1 MRKFFLLFVLAFA
14 MCLQTTT
21 ARTIKILA
29 IGNSFSEDAIEQYL
43 YELADADG
51 IETVIGNLYIPGCS
65 LERHMQCVN
74 DNSPSYRYRKI
85 GVDGVMK
92 ETPKCD
98 IAKAIADEDWDYV
111 SVQQASHFSGDYTT
125 YQPYLSQ
132 LVAYVKAHTK
142 KDAKI
147 VFHQT
152 WAYAQSSN
160 HDGFKRYGNSQ
171 KQMYEAI
178 MGATKHVIKDI
189 HPDVIVPSGTAVQ
202 NARTSSIGDNMNRD
216 GYHLNYLYGRYTAAC
231 TWFQAIFKR
240 SVVGNS
246 YAPEG
251 VTAEQKAI
259 AQKAASAAVK
269 HKFKVT
275 QIKINNVS
283 CLSKMQ

>member
-1 MRKFFLLFVLAFA
+1 MTTMRKLFLLIVLAFA
-14 MCLQTTT
+14 IGIQTTM

-43 YELADADG
+43 HELADADG
-51 IETVIGNLYIPGCS
+51 IETIIGNLFIGGCS

-74 DNSPSYRYRKI
+74 GNLPDYRYRKI
-85 GVDGVMK
+85 GVDGVTK

-98 IAKAIADEDWDYV
+98 IARAIADEEWDYV

-142 KDAKI
+142 KDVKI

-152 WAYAQSSN
+152 WAYAKNSD
-160 HDGFKRYGNSQ
+160 HGGFKRYGNSQ
-171 KQMYEAI
+171 KQMYDAI
-178 MGATKHVIKDI
+178 NGALKQVIKDI
-189 HPDVIVPSGTAVQ
+189 HPDVIVPSGTAIQ

-216 GYHLNYLYGRYTAAC
+216 GYHLNLLYGRYTAAC

-251 VTAEQKAI
+251 VTAEQKTI

-275 QIKINNVS
+275 QIK
-283 CLSKMQ
+283 

>member
-1 MRKFFLLFVLAFA
+1 MRKLFLLIVLAFTIG
-14 MCLQTTT
+14 LQTTV

-43 YELADADG
+43 HELADADG
-51 IETVIGNLYIPGCS
+51 IETIIGNLFIGGCS

-74 DNSPSYRYRKI
+74 GNLPDYRYRKI
-85 GVDGVMK
+85 GVDGVTK

-98 IAKAIADEDWDYV
+98 IARAIADEEWDYV

-142 KDAKI
+142 KDVKI

-152 WAYAQSSN
+152 WAYAQNSD
-160 HDGFKRYGNSQ
+160 HGGFKRYGNSQ
-171 KQMYEAI
+171 KQMYDAI
-178 MGATKHVIKDI
+178 NGALKQVIKDI
-189 HPDVIVPSGTAVQ
+189 HPDVIVPSGTAIQ

-216 GYHLNYLYGRYTAAC
+216 GYHLNLLYGRYTAAC

-251 VTAEQKAI
+251 VTAEQKTI

-275 QIKINNVS
+275 QIK
-283 CLSKMQ
+283 

>member
-1 MRKFFLLFVLAFA
+1 MRKLFLLIVLAFA
-14 MCLQTTT
+14 IGIQTTM

-43 YELADADG
+43 HELADADG
-51 IETVIGNLYIPGCS
+51 IETIIGNLFIGGCS
-65 LERHMQCVN
+65 LERHMQCVKGN
-74 DNSPSYRYRKI
+74 LPDYRYRKI
-85 GVDGVMK
+85 GVDGVTK

-98 IAKAIADEDWDYV
+98 IARAIADEEWDYV

-142 KDAKI
+142 KDVKI

-152 WAYAQSSN
+152 WAYAQNSD
-160 HDGFKRYGNSQ
+160 HGGFKRYGNSQ
-171 KQMYEAI
+171 KQMYDAI
-178 MGATKHVIKDI
+178 NGALKQVIKDI
-189 HPDVIVPSGTAVQ
+189 HPDVIVPSGTAIQ

-216 GYHLNYLYGRYTAAC
+216 GYHLNLLYGRYTAAC

-246 YAPEG
+246 YAPDG
-251 VTAEQKAI
+251 VTAEQKTI

-275 QIKINNVS
+275 QIK
-283 CLSKMQ
+283 

>member
-1 MRKFFLLFVLAFA
+1 MRKIFLFLLLAFA

-43 YELADADG
+43 HELADADG

-92 ETPKCD
+92 ETPNCD

-111 SVQQASHFSGDYTT
+111 SVQQASHFSGDYNT
-125 YQPYLSQ
+125 YQ
-132 LVAYVKAHTK
+132 
-142 KDAKI
+142 
-147 VFHQT
+147 QT

-178 MGATKHVIKDI
+178 IGATKHVIKDI

-202 NARTSSIGDNMNRD
+202 NARPSSIGDNMNRD

-240 SVVGNS
+240 NVVGNS

-275 QIKINNVS
+275 QIK
-283 CLSKMQ
+283 

>member
-1 MRKFFLLFVLAFA
+1 MTTMRKLFLLIVLAFTIG
-14 MCLQTTT
+14 LQTTV

-29 IGNSFSEDAIEQYL
+29 IGNSFSEDAIEQNL
-43 YELADADG
+43 HELADADG
-51 IETVIGNLYIPGCS
+51 IETIIGNLFIGGCS

-74 DNSPSYRYRKI
+74 GNLPDYRYRKI
-85 GVDGVMK
+85 GVDGVTK

-98 IAKAIADEDWDYV
+98 IARAIADEEWDYV

-142 KDAKI
+142 KDVKI

-152 WAYAQSSN
+152 WAYAQNSD
-160 HDGFKRYGNSQ
+160 HGGFKRYGNSQ
-171 KQMYEAI
+171 KQMYDAI
-178 MGATKHVIKDI
+178 NGALKQVIKAI
-189 HPDVIVPSGTAVQ
+189 HPDVIVPSGTAIQ

-216 GYHLNYLYGRYTAAC
+216 GYHLNLLYGRYTAAC

-251 VTAEQKAI
+251 VTAEQKTI

-275 QIKINNVS
+275 QIK
-283 CLSKMQ
+283 

>member
-1 MRKFFLLFVLAFA
+1 MTTMRKLFLLIVLAFSIGI
-14 MCLQTTT
+14 QTTM

-43 YELADADG
+43 HELADADG
-51 IETVIGNLYIPGCS
+51 IETIIGNLFIGGCS

-74 DNSPSYRYRKI
+74 GNLPDYRYRKI
-85 GVDGVMK
+85 GVDGVTK

-98 IAKAIADEDWDYV
+98 IARAIADEEWDYV

-142 KDAKI
+142 KDVKI

-152 WAYAQSSN
+152 WAYAQNSD
-160 HDGFKRYGNSQ
+160 HGGFKRYGNSQ
-171 KQMYEAI
+171 KQMYDAI
-178 MGATKHVIKDI
+178 NGALKQVIKDI
-189 HPDVIVPSGTAVQ
+189 HPDVIVPSGTAIQ

-216 GYHLNYLYGRYTAAC
+216 GYHLNLLYGRYTAAC

-251 VTAEQKAI
+251 VTAEQKTI

-275 QIKINNVS
+275 QIK
-283 CLSKMQ
+283 

>member
-1 MRKFFLLFVLAFA
+1 MTTMRNLFLLIVLAFA
-14 MCLQTTT
+14 IGIQTTM

-43 YELADADG
+43 HELADADG
-51 IETVIGNLYIPGCS
+51 IETIIGNLFIGGCS

-74 DNSPSYRYRKI
+74 GNLPDYRYRKI
-85 GVDGVMK
+85 GVDGVTK

-98 IAKAIADEDWDYV
+98 IARAIADEEWDYV

-142 KDAKI
+142 KDVKI

-152 WAYAQSSN
+152 WAYAQNSD
-160 HDGFKRYGNSQ
+160 HGGFKRYGNSQ
-171 KQMYEAI
+171 KQMYDAI
-178 MGATKHVIKDI
+178 NGALKQVIKDI
-189 HPDVIVPSGTAVQ
+189 HPDVIVPSGTAIQ

-216 GYHLNYLYGRYTAAC
+216 GYHLNLLYGRYTAAC

-251 VTAEQKAI
+251 VTAEQKNI

-275 QIKINNVS
+275 QIK
-283 CLSKMQ
+283 

>member
-1 MRKFFLLFVLAFA
+1 M
-14 MCLQTTT
+14 

-43 YELADADG
+43 HELADADG
-51 IETVIGNLYIPGCS
+51 IETIIGNLFIGGCS

-74 DNSPSYRYRKI
+74 GNLPDYRYRKI
-85 GVDGVMK
+85 GVDGVTK

-98 IAKAIADEDWDYV
+98 IARAIADEEWDYV

-142 KDAKI
+142 KDVKI

-152 WAYAQSSN
+152 WAYAQNSD
-160 HDGFKRYGNSQ
+160 HGGFKRYGNSQ
-171 KQMYEAI
+171 KQMYDAI
-178 MGATKHVIKDI
+178 NGALKQVIKDI
-189 HPDVIVPSGTAVQ
+189 YPDVIVPSGTAIQ

-216 GYHLNYLYGRYTAAC
+216 GYHLNLLYGRYTAAC

-251 VTAEQKAI
+251 VTAEQKTI

-275 QIKINNVS
+275 QIK
-283 CLSKMQ
+283 

>member
-1 MRKFFLLFVLAFA
+1 MTTMRKLFLLIVLVFA
-14 MCLQTTT
+14 IGIQTTM

-43 YELADADG
+43 HELADADG
-51 IETVIGNLYIPGCS
+51 IETIIGNLFIGGCS

-74 DNSPSYRYRKI
+74 GNLPDYRYRKI
-85 GVDGVMK
+85 GVDGVTK

-98 IAKAIADEDWDYV
+98 IASAIADEEWDYV

-142 KDAKI
+142 KDVKI

-152 WAYAQSSN
+152 WAYAQNSD
-160 HDGFKRYGNSQ
+160 HGGFKRYGNSQ
-171 KQMYEAI
+171 KQMYDAI
-178 MGATKHVIKDI
+178 NGALKQVIKDI
-189 HPDVIVPSGTAVQ
+189 HPDVIVPSGTAIQ

-216 GYHLNYLYGRYTAAC
+216 GYHLNLLYGRYTAAC

-251 VTAEQKAI
+251 VTAEQKTI

-275 QIKINNVS
+275 QIK
-283 CLSKMQ
+283 

>member
-1 MRKFFLLFVLAFA
+1 MTTMRKLFLLIALAFA
-14 MCLQTTT
+14 IGIQTTM

-43 YELADADG
+43 HELADADG
-51 IETVIGNLYIPGCS
+51 IETIIGNLFIGGCS

-74 DNSPSYRYRKI
+74 GNLPDYRYRKI
-85 GVDGVMK
+85 GVDGVTK

-98 IAKAIADEDWDYV
+98 IARAIADEEWDYV

-142 KDAKI
+142 KDVKI

-152 WAYAQSSN
+152 WAYAQNSD
-160 HDGFKRYGNSQ
+160 HGGFKRYGNSQ
-171 KQMYEAI
+171 KQMYDAI
-178 MGATKHVIKDI
+178 NGALKQVIKDI
-189 HPDVIVPSGTAVQ
+189 HPDVIVPSGTAIQ

-216 GYHLNYLYGRYTAAC
+216 GYHLNLLYGRYTAAC

-251 VTAEQKAI
+251 VTAEQKTI

-269 HKFKVT
+269 HKSKVT
-275 QIKINNVS
+275 QIK
-283 CLSKMQ
+283 

>member
-1 MRKFFLLFVLAFA
+1 MTTMRKLFLLIVLAFA
-14 MCLQTTT
+14 IGIQTTM

-43 YELADADG
+43 HELADADG
-51 IETVIGNLYIPGCS
+51 IETIIGNLFIGGCS

-74 DNSPSYRYRKI
+74 GNLPDYRYRKI
-85 GVDGVMK
+85 GVDGVTK

-98 IAKAIADEDWDYV
+98 IARAIADEEWDYV

-142 KDAKI
+142 KDVKI

-152 WAYAQSSN
+152 WAYAQNSD
-160 HDGFKRYGNSQ
+160 HGGFKRYGNSQ
-171 KQMYEAI
+171 KQMYDAI
-178 MGATKHVIKDI
+178 NGALKQVIKDI
-189 HPDVIVPSGTAVQ
+189 HPDVIVPSGTAIQ

-216 GYHLNYLYGRYTAAC
+216 GYHLNLLYGRYTAAC

-251 VTAEQKAI
+251 VTFEQKTI

-275 QIKINNVS
+275 QIK
-283 CLSKMQ
+283 

>member
-1 MRKFFLLFVLAFA
+1 MRKLFLLIVLAFA
-14 MCLQTTT
+14 IGIQTTM

-43 YELADADG
+43 HELADADG
-51 IETVIGNLYIPGCS
+51 IETIIGNLFIGGCS

-74 DNSPSYRYRKI
+74 VNLPDYRYRKI
-85 GVDGVMK
+85 GVDGVTK

-98 IAKAIADEDWDYV
+98 IASAIADEEWDYV

-142 KDAKI
+142 KDVKI

-152 WAYAQSSN
+152 WAYAQNSD
-160 HDGFKRYGNSQ
+160 HGGFKRYGNSQ
-171 KQMYEAI
+171 KQMYDAI
-178 MGATKHVIKDI
+178 NGALKQVIKDI
-189 HPDVIVPSGTAVQ
+189 HPDVIVPSGTAIQ

-216 GYHLNYLYGRYTAAC
+216 GYHLNLLYGRYTAAC

-251 VTAEQKAI
+251 VTAEQKTI

-275 QIKINNVS
+275 QIK
-283 CLSKMQ
+283 

>member
-1 MRKFFLLFVLAFA
+1 MRKLFLLIVLAFA
-14 MCLQTTT
+14 IGIQTTM

-43 YELADADG
+43 HELADADG
-51 IETVIGNLYIPGCS
+51 IETIIGNLFIGGCS

-74 DNSPSYRYRKI
+74 GNLPDYRYRKI
-85 GVDGVMK
+85 GVDGVTK
-92 ETPKCD
+92 ETPKSD
-98 IAKAIADEDWDYV
+98 IARAIADEEWDYV
-111 SVQQASHFSGDYTT
+111 SVQQASHFSGDYPT

-132 LVAYVKAHTK
+132 LVAYVTAHTK
-142 KDAKI
+142 KDVKI

-152 WAYAQSSN
+152 WAYAKNSD
-160 HDGFKRYGNSQ
+160 HGGFKRYGNSQ
-171 KQMYEAI
+171 KQMYDAI
-178 MGATKHVIKDI
+178 NGALKQVIKDI
-189 HPDVIVPSGTAVQ
+189 HPDVIVPSGTAIQ

-216 GYHLNYLYGRYTAAC
+216 GYHLNLLYGRYTAAC

-251 VTAEQKAI
+251 VTAEQKTI

-275 QIKINNVS
+275 QIE
-283 CLSKMQ
+283 

>member
-1 MRKFFLLFVLAFA
+1 MTTMRKLFLLIVLAFA
-14 MCLQTTT
+14 IGIQTTM

-43 YELADADG
+43 HELADADG
-51 IETVIGNLYIPGCS
+51 IETIIGNLFIGGCS

-74 DNSPSYRYRKI
+74 GNLPDYRYRKI
-85 GVDGVMK
+85 GVDGVTK

-98 IAKAIADEDWDYV
+98 IARAIAAEEWDYV

-142 KDAKI
+142 KDVKI

-152 WAYAQSSN
+152 WAYAKNSD
-160 HDGFKRYGNSQ
+160 HGGFKRYGNSQ
-171 KQMYEAI
+171 KQMYDAI
-178 MGATKHVIKDI
+178 NGALKQVIKDI
-189 HPDVIVPSGTAVQ
+189 HPDVIVPSGTAIQ

-216 GYHLNYLYGRYTAAC
+216 GYHLNLLYGRYTAAC

-251 VTAEQKAI
+251 VTAEQKTI

-275 QIKINNVS
+275 QIK
-283 CLSKMQ
+283 

>member
-1 MRKFFLLFVLAFA
+1 MRKLFLLIVLAFA
-14 MCLQTTT
+14 IGIQTTM

-43 YELADADG
+43 HELADADG
-51 IETVIGNLYIPGCS
+51 IETIIGNLFIGGCS
-65 LERHMQCVN
+65 LERHMQCIN
-74 DNSPSYRYRKI
+74 GNLPDYRYRKI
-85 GVDGVMK
+85 GVDGVTK

-98 IAKAIADEDWDYV
+98 IARAIADEEWDYV

-142 KDAKI
+142 KDVKI

-152 WAYAQSSN
+152 WAYAQNSD
-160 HDGFKRYGNSQ
+160 HGGFKRYGNSQ
-171 KQMYEAI
+171 KQMYDAI
-178 MGATKHVIKDI
+178 NGALEQVIKDI
-189 HPDVIVPSGTAVQ
+189 HPDVIVPSGTAIQ

-216 GYHLNYLYGRYTAAC
+216 GYHLNLLYGRYTAAC

-251 VTAEQKAI
+251 VTAEQKTI

-275 QIKINNVS
+275 QIK
-283 CLSKMQ
+283 

>member
-1 MRKFFLLFVLAFA
+1 MRKLFLLIVLAFA
-14 MCLQTTT
+14 IGIQTTM

-43 YELADADG
+43 HELADADG
-51 IETVIGNLYIPGCS
+51 IETIIGNLFIGGCS

-74 DNSPSYRYRKI
+74 GNLPDYRYRKI
-85 GVDGVMK
+85 GVDGVTK

-98 IAKAIADEDWDYV
+98 IARAIADENWDYV

-132 LVAYVKAHTK
+132 LVTYVKAHTK
-142 KDAKI
+142 KDVKI

-152 WAYAQSSN
+152 WAYAQNSD
-160 HDGFKRYGNSQ
+160 HGGFKRYGNSQ
-171 KQMYEAI
+171 KQMYDAI
-178 MGATKHVIKDI
+178 NGALKQVIKDI
-189 HPDVIVPSGTAVQ
+189 HPDVIVPSGTAIQ

-216 GYHLNYLYGRYTAAC
+216 GYHLNLLYGRYTAAC

-251 VTAEQKAI
+251 VTAEQKTI

-275 QIKINNVS
+275 QIK
-283 CLSKMQ
+283 

>member
-1 MRKFFLLFVLAFA
+1 MTTMRKLFLLIVLAFA
-14 MCLQTTT
+14 IGIQTTM

-43 YELADADG
+43 HELADADG
-51 IETVIGNLYIPGCS
+51 IETIIGNLFIGGCS

-74 DNSPSYRYRKI
+74 GNLPDYRYRKI
-85 GVDGVMK
+85 GVDGVTK

-98 IAKAIADEDWDYV
+98 IASAIADEEWDYV

-142 KDAKI
+142 KDVKI

-152 WAYAQSSN
+152 WAYAKNSD
-160 HDGFKRYGNSQ
+160 HGGFKRYGNSQ
-171 KQMYEAI
+171 KQMYDAI
-178 MGATKHVIKDI
+178 NGALKQVIKDI
-189 HPDVIVPSGTAVQ
+189 HPDVIVPSGTAIQ

-216 GYHLNYLYGRYTAAC
+216 GYHLNLLYGRYTAAC

-246 YAPEG
+246 YTPEG
-251 VTAEQKAI
+251 VTAEQKTI

-275 QIKINNVS
+275 QIK
-283 CLSKMQ
+283 

>member
-1 MRKFFLLFVLAFA
+1 MRKLFLLIALAFA
-14 MCLQTTT
+14 IGIQTTM

-43 YELADADG
+43 HELADADG
-51 IETVIGNLYIPGCS
+51 IETIIGNLFIGGCS

-74 DNSPSYRYRKI
+74 GNLPDYRYRKI
-85 GVDGVMK
+85 GVDGVTK

-98 IAKAIADEDWDYV
+98 IARAIADEEWDYV

-142 KDAKI
+142 KDVKI

-152 WAYAQSSN
+152 WAYAQNSD
-160 HDGFKRYGNSQ
+160 HGGFKRYGNSQ
-171 KQMYEAI
+171 KQMYDAI
-178 MGATKHVIKDI
+178 NGALKQVIKDI
-189 HPDVIVPSGTAVQ
+189 HPDVIVPSGTAIQ

-216 GYHLNYLYGRYTAAC
+216 GYHLNLLYGRYTAAC

-246 YAPEG
+246 YTPEG
-251 VTAEQKAI
+251 VTAEQKTI

-275 QIKINNVS
+275 QIK
-283 CLSKMQ
+283 

>member
-1 MRKFFLLFVLAFA
+1 MTTMRKLFLLIVLAFA
-14 MCLQTTT
+14 IGIQTTM

-43 YELADADG
+43 HELADADG
-51 IETVIGNLYIPGCS
+51 IETIIGNLFIGGCS

-74 DNSPSYRYRKI
+74 GNLPDYRYRKI
-85 GVDGVMK
+85 GVDGVTK

-98 IAKAIADEDWDYV
+98 IARAIADEEWDYV

-142 KDAKI
+142 KNVKI

-152 WAYAQSSN
+152 WAYAQNSD
-160 HDGFKRYGNSQ
+160 HGGFKRYGNSQ
-171 KQMYEAI
+171 KQMYDAI
-178 MGATKHVIKDI
+178 NGALKQVIKDI
-189 HPDVIVPSGTAVQ
+189 HPDVIVPSGTAIQ

-216 GYHLNYLYGRYTAAC
+216 GYHLNLLYGRYTAAC

-251 VTAEQKAI
+251 VTAEQKTI

-275 QIKINNVS
+275 QIK
-283 CLSKMQ
+283 

>member
-1 MRKFFLLFVLAFA
+1 MTTMRKLFLLIVLAFTIGI
-14 MCLQTTT
+14 QTTV

-29 IGNSFSEDAIEQYL
+29 IGNSFSEDAIEQNL
-43 YELADADG
+43 HELADADG
-51 IETVIGNLYIPGCS
+51 IKTIIGNLFIGGCS

-74 DNSPSYRYRKI
+74 GNLPDYRYRKI
-85 GVDGVMK
+85 GVDGVTK

-98 IAKAIADEDWDYV
+98 IARAIADEEWDYV

-142 KDAKI
+142 KDVKI

-152 WAYAQSSN
+152 WAYAQNSD
-160 HDGFKRYGNSQ
+160 HGGFKRYGNSQ
-171 KQMYEAI
+171 KQMYDAI
-178 MGATKHVIKDI
+178 NGALKQVINDI
-189 HPDVIVPSGTAVQ
+189 HPDVIVPSGTAIQ

-216 GYHLNYLYGRYTAAC
+216 GYHLNLLYGRYTAAC

-251 VTAEQKAI
+251 VTAEQKTI

-275 QIKINNVS
+275 QIK
-283 CLSKMQ
+283 

>member
-1 MRKFFLLFVLAFA
+1 MRKIFLFLLLAFA

-43 YELADADG
+43 HELADADG

-92 ETPKCD
+92 ETPNCD

-111 SVQQASHFSGDYTT
+111 SVQQASHFSGDYNT

-142 KDAKI
+142 KDVKI

-160 HDGFKRYGNSQ
+160 HDGFKRYGISQ

-178 MGATKHVIKDI
+178 L
-189 HPDVIVPSGTAVQ
+189 VPP
-202 NARTSSIGDNMNRD
+202 NM
-216 GYHLNYLYGRYTAAC
+216 
-231 TWFQAIFKR
+231 
-240 SVVGNS
+240 
-246 YAPEG
+246 
-251 VTAEQKAI
+251 
-259 AQKAASAAVK
+259 
-269 HKFKVT
+269 
-275 QIKINNVS
+275 
-283 CLSKMQ
+283 

>member
-1 MRKFFLLFVLAFA
+1 MTTMRKLFLLIVLAFTIG
-14 MCLQTTT
+14 LQTTV

-43 YELADADG
+43 HELADADG
-51 IETVIGNLYIPGCS
+51 IETIIGNLFIGGCS

-74 DNSPSYRYRKI
+74 GNLPDYRYRKI
-85 GVDGVMK
+85 GVDGVTK

-98 IAKAIADEDWDYV
+98 IARAIADEEWDYV

-142 KDAKI
+142 KDVKI

-152 WAYAQSSN
+152 WAYAQNSD
-160 HDGFKRYGNSQ
+160 HGGFKRYGNSQ
-171 KQMYEAI
+171 KQMYDAI
-178 MGATKHVIKDI
+178 NGALKQVIKDI
-189 HPDVIVPSGTAVQ
+189 HPDVIVPSGTAIQ

-216 GYHLNYLYGRYTAAC
+216 GYHLNLLYGRYTAAC

-251 VTAEQKAI
+251 VTAEQKTI

-275 QIKINNVS
+275 QIK
-283 CLSKMQ
+283 

>member
-1 MRKFFLLFVLAFA
+1 MRKLFLLIALTFA
-14 MCLQTTT
+14 IGIQTTM

-43 YELADADG
+43 HELADADG
-51 IETVIGNLYIPGCS
+51 IETIIGNLFIGGCS

-74 DNSPSYRYRKI
+74 GNLPDYRYRKI
-85 GVDGVMK
+85 GVDGVTK

-98 IAKAIADEDWDYV
+98 IARAIADEEWDYV

-142 KDAKI
+142 KDVKI

-152 WAYAQSSN
+152 WAYAQNSD
-160 HDGFKRYGNSQ
+160 HGGFKRYGNSQ
-171 KQMYEAI
+171 KQMYDAI
-178 MGATKHVIKDI
+178 NGALKQVIKDI
-189 HPDVIVPSGTAVQ
+189 HPDVIVPSGTAIQ

-216 GYHLNYLYGRYTAAC
+216 GYHLNLLYGRYTAAC

-251 VTAEQKAI
+251 VTAEQKTI

-275 QIKINNVS
+275 QIK
-283 CLSKMQ
+283 

>member
-1 MRKFFLLFVLAFA
+1 M
-14 MCLQTTT
+14 T
-21 ARTIKILA
+21 
-29 IGNSFSEDAIEQYL
+29 
-43 YELADADG
+43 
-51 IETVIGNLYIPGCS
+51 
-65 LERHMQCVN
+65 
-74 DNSPSYRYRKI
+74 
-85 GVDGVMK
+85 K

-98 IAKAIADEDWDYV
+98 IARAIADEEWDYV

-142 KDAKI
+142 KDVKI

-152 WAYAQSSN
+152 WAYAQNSD
-160 HDGFKRYGNSQ
+160 HGGFKRYGNSQ
-171 KQMYEAI
+171 KQMYDAI
-178 MGATKHVIKDI
+178 NGALKQVIKDI
-189 HPDVIVPSGTAVQ
+189 HPDVIVPSGTAIQ

-216 GYHLNYLYGRYTAAC
+216 GYHLNLLYGRYTAAC

-246 YAPEG
+246 YVPEG
-251 VTAEQKAI
+251 VTAEQKTI

-275 QIKINNVS
+275 QIK
-283 CLSKMQ
+283 

>member
-1 MRKFFLLFVLAFA
+1 MRKLFLLIVLAFA
-14 MCLQTTT
+14 IGIQTTM

-43 YELADADG
+43 HELADADG
-51 IETVIGNLYIPGCS
+51 IETIIGNLFTGGCS

-74 DNSPSYRYRKI
+74 GNLPDYRYRKI
-85 GVDGVMK
+85 GVDGVTK

-98 IAKAIADEDWDYV
+98 IASAIADEEWDYV

-142 KDAKI
+142 KDVKI

-152 WAYAQSSN
+152 WAYAQNSD
-160 HDGFKRYGNSQ
+160 HGGFKRYGNSQ
-171 KQMYEAI
+171 KQMYDAI
-178 MGATKHVIKDI
+178 NGALKQVIKDI
-189 HPDVIVPSGTAVQ
+189 HPDVIVPSGTAIQ

-216 GYHLNYLYGRYTAAC
+216 GYHLNLLYGRYTAAC

-251 VTAEQKAI
+251 VTAEQKTI

-275 QIKINNVS
+275 QIK
-283 CLSKMQ
+283 

>member
-1 MRKFFLLFVLAFA
+1 MRKLFLLIVLAFA
-14 MCLQTTT
+14 IGIQTTM

-43 YELADADG
+43 HELADADG
-51 IETVIGNLYIPGCS
+51 IETIIGNLFIGGCS

-74 DNSPSYRYRKI
+74 GNLPDYRYRKI
-85 GVDGVMK
+85 GVDGVTK

-98 IAKAIADEDWDYV
+98 IARAIADEEWDYV

-142 KDAKI
+142 KDVKI

-152 WAYAQSSN
+152 WAYAQNSD
-160 HDGFKRYGNSQ
+160 HGGFKRYGNSQ
-171 KQMYEAI
+171 KQMYDAI
-178 MGATKHVIKDI
+178 NGALKQVIKDI
-189 HPDVIVPSGTAVQ
+189 HPDVIVPSGTAIQ
-202 NARTSSIGDNMNRD
+202 NARTSSIGDNMNLD
-216 GYHLNYLYGRYTAAC
+216 GYHLNLLYGRYTAAC

-251 VTAEQKAI
+251 VTAEQKNI

-275 QIKINNVS
+275 QIK
-283 CLSKMQ
+283 

>member
-1 MRKFFLLFVLAFA
+1 MTTMRKLFLLIVLAFA
-14 MCLQTTT
+14 IGIQTTM

-43 YELADADG
+43 HELADADG
-51 IETVIGNLYIPGCS
+51 IETIIGNLFIGGCS

-74 DNSPSYRYRKI
+74 GNLPDYRYRKI
-85 GVDGVMK
+85 GVDGVTK

-98 IAKAIADEDWDYV
+98 IASAIADEEWDYV

-142 KDAKI
+142 KDVKI

-152 WAYAQSSN
+152 WAYAQNSD
-160 HDGFKRYGNSQ
+160 HGGFKRYGNSQ
-171 KQMYEAI
+171 KQMYDAI
-178 MGATKHVIKDI
+178 NGALKQVIKDI
-189 HPDVIVPSGTAVQ
+189 HPDVIVPSGTAIQ

-216 GYHLNYLYGRYTAAC
+216 GYHLNLLYGRYTAAC

-251 VTAEQKAI
+251 VTAEQKNI

-275 QIKINNVS
+275 QIK
-283 CLSKMQ
+283 

>member
-1 MRKFFLLFVLAFA
+1 MRKLFLLIVLAFA
-14 MCLQTTT
+14 IGIQTTM

-43 YELADADG
+43 HELADADG
-51 IETVIGNLYIPGCS
+51 IETIIGNLFIGGCS

-74 DNSPSYRYRKI
+74 GNLPDYRYRKI
-85 GVDGVMK
+85 GVDGVTK

-98 IAKAIADEDWDYV
+98 IARAIADEEWDYV

-142 KDAKI
+142 KDVKI

-152 WAYAQSSN
+152 WAYAKNSD
-160 HDGFKRYGNSQ
+160 HGGFKRYGNSQ
-171 KQMYEAI
+171 KQMYDAI
-178 MGATKHVIKDI
+178 NGALKQVIKDI
-189 HPDVIVPSGTAVQ
+189 HPDVIVPSGTAIQ

-216 GYHLNYLYGRYTAAC
+216 GYHLNLLYGRYTAAC

-251 VTAEQKAI
+251 VTAEQKTI

-275 QIKINNVS
+275 QIK
-283 CLSKMQ
+283 

>member
-1 MRKFFLLFVLAFA
+1 MTTMRKLFLLIVLAFA
-14 MCLQTTT
+14 IGIQTTM

-43 YELADADG
+43 HELADADG
-51 IETVIGNLYIPGCS
+51 IETIIGNLFIGGCS

-74 DNSPSYRYRKI
+74 GNLPDYRYRKI
-85 GVDGVMK
+85 GVDGVTK
-92 ETPKCD
+92 EPPKCD
-98 IAKAIADEDWDYV
+98 IARAIADEEWDYV

-142 KDAKI
+142 KDVKI

-152 WAYAQSSN
+152 WAYAQNSD
-160 HDGFKRYGNSQ
+160 HGGFKRYGNSQ
-171 KQMYEAI
+171 KQMYDAI
-178 MGATKHVIKDI
+178 NGALKQVIKDI
-189 HPDVIVPSGTAVQ
+189 HPDVIVPSGTAIQ

-216 GYHLNYLYGRYTAAC
+216 GYHLNLLYGRYTAAC

-251 VTAEQKAI
+251 VTAEQKTI

-275 QIKINNVS
+275 QIK
-283 CLSKMQ
+283 

>member
-1 MRKFFLLFVLAFA
+1 M
-14 MCLQTTT
+14 
-21 ARTIKILA
+21 
-29 IGNSFSEDAIEQYL
+29 
-43 YELADADG
+43 
-51 IETVIGNLYIPGCS
+51 
-65 LERHMQCVN
+65 
-74 DNSPSYRYRKI
+74 
-85 GVDGVMK
+85 
-92 ETPKCD
+92 
-98 IAKAIADEDWDYV
+98 
-111 SVQQASHFSGDYTT
+111 
-125 YQPYLSQ
+125 
-132 LVAYVKAHTK
+132 
-142 KDAKI
+142 KI

-178 MGATKHVIKDI
+178 IGATKHVIKDI

-202 NARTSSIGDNMNRD
+202 NVRTSSIGDNMNRD

-240 SVVGNS
+240 NVVGNS

-275 QIKINNVS
+275 QIK
-283 CLSKMQ
+283 

>member
-1 MRKFFLLFVLAFA
+1 MTTMRKLFLLIALAFA
-14 MCLQTTT
+14 IGIQTTM

-43 YELADADG
+43 HELADADG
-51 IETVIGNLYIPGCS
+51 IETIIGNLFIGGCS

-74 DNSPSYRYRKI
+74 GNLPDYRYRKI
-85 GVDGVMK
+85 GVDGVTK

-98 IAKAIADEDWDYV
+98 IARAIADEEWDYV

-142 KDAKI
+142 KDVKI

-152 WAYAQSSN
+152 WAYAQNSD
-160 HDGFKRYGNSQ
+160 HGGFKRYGNSQ
-171 KQMYEAI
+171 KQMYDAI
-178 MGATKHVIKDI
+178 NGALKQVIKDI
-189 HPDVIVPSGTAVQ
+189 YPDVIVPSGTAIQ

-216 GYHLNYLYGRYTAAC
+216 GYHLNLLYGRYTAAC

-251 VTAEQKAI
+251 VTAEQKTI

-275 QIKINNVS
+275 QIK
-283 CLSKMQ
+283 

>member
-1 MRKFFLLFVLAFA
+1 MTTMRKLFLLIVFAFA
-14 MCLQTTT
+14 IGIQTTM

-43 YELADADG
+43 HELADADG
-51 IETVIGNLYIPGCS
+51 IETIIGNLFIGGCS

-74 DNSPSYRYRKI
+74 GNLPDYRYRKI
-85 GVDGVMK
+85 GVDGVTK

-98 IAKAIADEDWDYV
+98 IARAIADEEWDYV

-142 KDAKI
+142 KDVKI

-152 WAYAQSSN
+152 WACAQNSD
-160 HDGFKRYGNSQ
+160 HGGFKRYGNSQ
-171 KQMYEAI
+171 KQMYDAI
-178 MGATKHVIKDI
+178 NGALKQVIKDI
-189 HPDVIVPSGTAVQ
+189 HPDVIVPSGTAIQ

-216 GYHLNYLYGRYTAAC
+216 GYHLNLLYGRYTAAC

-251 VTAEQKAI
+251 VTAEQKTI

-275 QIKINNVS
+275 QIK
-283 CLSKMQ
+283 

>member
-1 MRKFFLLFVLAFA
+1 MTTMRKLFLLIVLAFTIG
-14 MCLQTTT
+14 LQTTV

-43 YELADADG
+43 HELADADG
-51 IETVIGNLYIPGCS
+51 IETIIGNLFIGGCS
-65 LERHMQCVN
+65 LERHVQCVN
-74 DNSPSYRYRKI
+74 GNLPDYRYRKI
-85 GVDGVMK
+85 GVDGVTK

-98 IAKAIADEDWDYV
+98 IAHAIADEEWDYV

-142 KDAKI
+142 KDVKI

-152 WAYAQSSN
+152 WAYAQNSD
-160 HDGFKRYGNSQ
+160 HGGFKRYGNSQ
-171 KQMYEAI
+171 KQMYDAI
-178 MGATKHVIKDI
+178 NDALKQVIKDI
-189 HPDVIVPSGTAVQ
+189 HPDVIVPSGTAIQ

-216 GYHLNYLYGRYTAAC
+216 GYHLNLLYGRYTAAC

-251 VTAEQKAI
+251 VTAEQKTI
-259 AQKAASAAVK
+259 AQEAASAAVK

-275 QIKINNVS
+275 QIK
-283 CLSKMQ
+283 

>member
-1 MRKFFLLFVLAFA
+1 MRKLFLLIVLAFA
-14 MCLQTTT
+14 IGLQTTV

-29 IGNSFSEDAIEQYL
+29 IGNSFSEDAIEQNL
-43 YELADADG
+43 HELADADG
-51 IETVIGNLYIPGCS
+51 IETIIGNLFIGGCS

-74 DNSPSYRYRKI
+74 GNLPDYRYRKI
-85 GVDGVMK
+85 GVDGVTK
-92 ETPKCD
+92 ETPKCN
-98 IAKAIADEDWDYV
+98 IARAIADEEWDYV

-142 KDAKI
+142 KDVKI

-152 WAYAQSSN
+152 WAYAQNSD
-160 HDGFKRYGNSQ
+160 HGGFKRYGNSQ
-171 KQMYEAI
+171 KQMYDAI
-178 MGATKHVIKDI
+178 NGALKQVIKDI
-189 HPDVIVPSGTAVQ
+189 HPDVIVPSGTAIQ

-216 GYHLNYLYGRYTAAC
+216 GYHLNLLYGRYTAAC

-251 VTAEQKAI
+251 VTAEQKTI

-275 QIKINNVS
+275 QIK
-283 CLSKMQ
+283 

>member
-1 MRKFFLLFVLAFA
+1 MTTMRKLFLLIVLAFA
-14 MCLQTTT
+14 IGIQTTM

-43 YELADADG
+43 HELADADG
-51 IETVIGNLYIPGCS
+51 IETIIGNLFIGGCS

-74 DNSPSYRYRKI
+74 GNLPDYRYRKI
-85 GVDGVMK
+85 GVDGVTK

-98 IAKAIADEDWDYV
+98 IARAIADEEWDYV

-142 KDAKI
+142 KDVKI

-152 WAYAQSSN
+152 WAYAQNSD
-160 HDGFKRYGNSQ
+160 HGGFKRYGNSQ
-171 KQMYEAI
+171 KQMYDAI
-178 MGATKHVIKDI
+178 NGALKQVIKDI
-189 HPDVIVPSGTAVQ
+189 HPDVIVPSGTAIQ

-216 GYHLNYLYGRYTAAC
+216 GYHLNLLYGRYTAAC

-246 YAPEG
+246 YVPEG
-251 VTAEQKAI
+251 VTAEQKTM

-275 QIKINNVS
+275 KIK
-283 CLSKMQ
+283 